1 VPTAPDLG
9 TSCAACGTR
18 IGPSLLACPACH
30 GLLYAD
36 RLKQL
41 ARDAE
46 QASAGGAPSAAL
58 AAWREARDLLP
69 EGSRQRAVVDARIAG
84 LSTAVDR
91 GAHPARPQSAWGWLL
106 VAAGL
111 VAGKAKLLL
120 TGLTKASTV
129 LSMLLAMG
137 VYWAAWGWKF
147 AGGFVLSIFVHEMG
161 HVSALRRF
169 GIRATAPMFLPG
181 VGAVVRF
188 QQDMAPIEQARVGLA
203 GPLWG
208 FGAALAALAV
218 AYGTGSALSAA
229 IAHTGAWVNLFNLL
243 PIIPLD
249 GGRGFKALDRGQR
262 MATLP
267 VIAGAWY
274 ASGEGLLVLLLLV
287 ALFRAFETTSG
298 VRDAR
303 SYAEYAGLVVGL
315 SLVVRASASLAVVA
329 SP

>member
-1 VPTAPDLG
+1 M
-9 TSCAACGTR
+9 
-18 IGPSLLACPACH
+18 LACPACH
-30 GLLYAD
+30 GLRHAD
-36 RLKQL
+36 RLKEL

-46 QASAGGAPSAAL
+46 RASAAGEATAAL

-69 EGSRQRAVVDARIAG
+69 EGSRQRAVVEARVAA
-84 LSTAVDR
+84 LSAAIDR
-91 GAHPARPQSAWGWLL
+91 GARPAPPRTAWGWLVL
-106 VAAGL
+106 AAGL

-120 TGLTKASTV
+120 AGLTKASTL

-147 AGGFVLSIFVHEMG
+147 AGGFVVSIFVHEMG
-161 HVSALRRF
+161 HVAALRRF
-169 GIRATAPMFLPG
+169 GVRATAPMFLPG

-188 QQDMAPIEQARVGLA
+188 GQDMAPIEQARVGLA

-208 FGAALAALAV
+208 FGAALAALAL
-218 AYGTGSALSAA
+218 AYGTGSPLAAA
-229 IAHTGAWVNLFNLL
+229 IAHAGAWVNLFNLL

-249 GGRGFKALDRGQR
+249 GGRGFKALDRAQR
-262 MATLP
+262 VATVP

-274 ASGEGLLVLLLLV
+274 ATGEGLLVLLLLV
-287 ALFRAFETTSG
+287 ALFRAFETATSG

-315 SLVVRASASLAVVA
+315 SLLVRASMLLAVV
-329 SP
+329 PGR